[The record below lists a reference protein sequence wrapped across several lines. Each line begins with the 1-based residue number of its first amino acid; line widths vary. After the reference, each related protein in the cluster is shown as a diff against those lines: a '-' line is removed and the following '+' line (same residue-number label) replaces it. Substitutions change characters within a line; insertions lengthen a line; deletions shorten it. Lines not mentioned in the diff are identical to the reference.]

1 MDLSFYQRKALQTA
15 IYPEESRISYPAMG
29 LAGEVGEVM
38 NKIKKVYRDKGGVF
52 DTTTKQEIA
61 SELGDV
67 LWYLAVLSQDLGQ
80 DLDAVAEKN
89 LNKLADRNERGVIA
103 GSGDNR

>member
-15 IYPEESRISYPAMG
+15 IYPEENRISYPAMG
-29 LAGEVGEVM
+29 LAGEVGEAM

-52 DTTTKQEIA
+52 DTETKKEIA
-61 SELGDV
+61 AELGDV
-67 LWYLAVLSQDLGQ
+67 LWYLAVLSRDLGQ
-80 DLDAVAEKN
+80 NLETIAEKN
-89 LNKLADRNERGVIA
+89 LNKLAARKERGVLA

>member
-1 MDLSFYQRKALQTA
+1 MELSFYQRKALQTA
-15 IYPEESRISYPAMG
+15 IYPDTQRIAYPAMG

-38 NKIKKVYRDKGGVF
+38 NKIKKVYRDKDGVF
-52 DTTTKQEIA
+52 DKQTKQDIA
-61 SELGDV
+61 KELGDV

-80 DLDAVAEKN
+80 GLDVVAKTN
-89 LNKLADRNERGVIA
+89 LNKLADRQERGKLS

>member
-1 MDLSFYQRKALQTA
+1 MDLSFYQRKAVQTS
-15 IYPEESRISYPAMG
+15 IYPEEHRISYPAMG

-52 DTTTKQEIA
+52 DTDSKKEIA

-67 LWYLAVLSQDLGQ
+67 LWYLAVLSKDLGQ
-80 DLDAVAEKN
+80 ELGTVAEKN
-89 LNKLADRNERGVIA
+89 LNKLAARKERGVLG

>member
-1 MDLSFYQRKALQTA
+1 MELSFYQQKALQTA
-15 IYPEESRISYPAMG
+15 IYPDTQRIAYPAMG

-38 NKIKKVYRDKGGVF
+38 NKIKKVYRDKDGVF
-52 DTTTKQEIA
+52 DKQTKQDIA
-61 SELGDV
+61 KELGDV

-80 DLDAVAEKN
+80 GLDVVAKTN
-89 LNKLADRNERGVIA
+89 LNKLADRQERGKLS

>member
-15 IYPEESRISYPAMG
+15 IYPDDQRISYPAMG

-38 NKIKKVYRDKGGVF
+38 NKIKKVYRDKQGVF
-52 DTTTKQEIA
+52 DKETKKDL
-61 SELGDV
+61 SKELGDV

-80 DLDAVAEKN
+80 SLDTVAQNN
-89 LNKLADRNERGVIA
+89 LDKLASRKERGA
-103 GSGDNR
+103 LSGSGDNR